1 MKVTVKFFAYL
12 RDIFRGREEV
22 IELKDG
28 SSIGDLLNLLCDSPA
43 RREQI
48 FDGGDLKPQMMVLK
62 NGNHVTH
69 LSGLNTT
76 LGDGDTIV
84 LIPPVGGG

>member
-12 RDIFRGREEV
+12 RDIFRGREET
-22 IELKDG
+22 IELRSG
-28 SSIGDLLNLLCDSPA
+28 SSIGDLLNLLCNSPA

-48 FDGGDLKPQMMVLK
+48 FDGTDLKPQMMVLK
-62 NGNHVTH
+62 NGNHVKH
-69 LSGLNTT
+69 LNGIDTT
-76 LGDGDTIV
+76 LDDGDTVV